1 MFCCHY
7 LGKVNYFYSVVV
19 EMESYNHCFKIFLN
33 QHISFRTL
41 GHPSLR
47 KIPQDA
53 LIELLRCVDHLSCKM
68 FVICFV
74 MSFLC
79 DMIKRV
85 IKMFL
90 SLGLK

>member
-53 LIELLRCVDHLSCKM
+53 LIEVLRCVDIYHAKCLSFALSRVSC
-68 FVICFV
+68 VI
-74 MSFLC
+74 
-79 DMIKRV
+79 
-85 IKMFL
+85 
-90 SLGLK
+90 